1 MIKEAIWMAAVALAV
16 AHGARVHAQGVMPPF
31 ASPVDHPLAAS
42 HPVRTAGVWR
52 QGVGRFGESLAS
64 GSLSLR
70 GYEVI
75 DLKLSGN
82 RGIDLVA
89 VKRTNAGSV
98 TDIRLV
104 EVKTHY
110 GRTVPHLGQTR
121 VGAQMSRQWLLDRL
135 LALRSSGEKGR
146 KLALDIS
153 RFRRAEGMPPL
164 ERLGEVHDVN
174 LRTGKYTIRNPINM
188 AERAGP
194 MSIERLLNR
203 ASSNSTQPAY
213 RSWAMRHLSRFDQ
226 LRQAR
231 MGNWLS
237 GSSSTRAFDRVS
249 STQMVLLEEKQAL
262 RGARRGLV
270 RAASRFAVVVALAMD
285 AYEIHG
291 HVRDYRIGK
300 LSQQGFVV
308 ALARS
313 GGGIAGAWAG
323 TTGGAWVGMQ
333 IGSLGG
339 PWAWVTVPAGGV
351 VGGAIGG
358 VAGYFG
364 GSYAGEFTAQA
375 WYGSLDRN
383 VRDRVSG
390 WLKETTNPVGN

>member
-1 MIKEAIWMAAVALAV
+1 M
-16 AHGARVHAQGVMPPF
+16 
-31 ASPVDHPLAAS
+31 
-42 HPVRTAGVWR
+42 
-52 QGVGRFGESLAS
+52 
-64 GSLSLR
+64 
-70 GYEVI
+70 
-75 DLKLSGN
+75 
-82 RGIDLVA
+82 
-89 VKRTNAGSV
+89 
-98 TDIRLV
+98 
-104 EVKTHY
+104 
-110 GRTVPHLGQTR
+110 
-121 VGAQMSRQWLLDRL
+121 
-135 LALRSSGEKGR
+135 
-146 KLALDIS
+146 
-153 RFRRAEGMPPL
+153 
-164 ERLGEVHDVN
+164 
-174 LRTGKYTIRNPINM
+174 
-188 AERAGP
+188 
-194 MSIERLLNR
+194 
-203 ASSNSTQPAY
+203 
-213 RSWAMRHLSRFDQ
+213 
-226 LRQAR
+226 
-231 MGNWLS
+231 
-237 GSSSTRAFDRVS
+237 
-249 STQMVLLEEKQAL
+249 
-262 RGARRGLV
+262 V